1 MNIHIHNNYGNGT
14 EGYQNINVNTKGLIE
29 QLNDVCMDAE
39 AEHIIIEHSLRCISN
54 PLELVEVAMRKLHH
68 GGTLTIVDVDTKR
81 LAYDYAGYGAI
92 SQAEFNEALFGVKE
106 QPYLSTAAAKDVITH
121 IEKSSYKLTIIKQSF
136 SGYEYTIIARRN

>member
-14 EGYQNINVNTKGLIE
+14 EGYQNINVNANNLIE
-29 QLNDVCMDAE
+29 QLDALYMDAE
-39 AEHIIIEHSLRCISN
+39 VEHIIIEHALRCLGN

-68 GGTLTIVDVDTKR
+68 GGTLTIVDIDTKR

-92 SQAEFNEALFGVKE
+92 SQAEFNETLFGVKE
-106 QPYLSTAAAKDVITH
+106 QPYLSTAAAKDVIAH
-121 IEKSSYKLTIIKQSF
+121 IEKSPYKLTIIKQSF